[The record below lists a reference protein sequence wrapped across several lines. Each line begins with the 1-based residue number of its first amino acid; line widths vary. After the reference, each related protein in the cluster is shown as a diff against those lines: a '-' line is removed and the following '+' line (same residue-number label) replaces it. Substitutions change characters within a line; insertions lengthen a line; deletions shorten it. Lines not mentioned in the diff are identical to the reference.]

1 ETDYDPYSGSFYLG
15 LIREGTGT
23 TNPDGSFTL
32 ELPAD
37 IGETMQSQ
45 VWTFDFTIQ
54 SPTNQFVSAQ
64 RFVPVHAAEFY
75 IGISGREQV
84 SNVGEENAVDVV
96 TIAPDGTAYPDAS
109 VEVTVYEYLWNSVYA
124 RA

>member
-1 ETDYDPYSGSFYLG
+1 ISSPYFFNWEDAPRDRYYSFTPFDPEETDYDPYSGSFYLG

-84 SNVGEENAVDVV
+84 S
-96 TIAPDGTAYPDAS
+96 
-109 VEVTVYEYLWNSVYA
+109 
-124 RA
+124 